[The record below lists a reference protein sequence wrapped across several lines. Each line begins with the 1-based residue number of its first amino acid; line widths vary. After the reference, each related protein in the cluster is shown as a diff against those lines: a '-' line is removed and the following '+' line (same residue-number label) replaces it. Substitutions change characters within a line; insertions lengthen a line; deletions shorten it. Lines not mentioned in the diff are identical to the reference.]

1 MPQLKGEKLEN
12 ERRLLSNVEFRADGE
27 GDEARM
33 IVEGYPIVFDRETHI
48 EGWFG
53 DWFEKVDRHA
63 FDEADMDDVCF
74 KYNHSD
80 GFFILAR
87 TRNDS
92 LKLTIDE
99 KGVFMHAELIDTTQ
113 NKDVYK
119 MIRSGLL
126 KEGSFAFTIKEDSE
140 LIGTQGE
147 IHRTILKIGTLF
159 DVSVC
164 VNGAYGDLTDIYAR
178 SYEAM
183 EIVKNRKVE
192 TLKNCNVLKL
202 RNKNKIKLLGG
213 KKS

>member
-1 MPQLKGEKLEN
+1 MPKVKGELLDK
-12 ERRLLSNVEFRADGE
+12 ERRLVSNVEIRAEGE
-27 GDEARM
+27 GDSAKM
-33 IVEGYPIVFDRETHI
+33 IVEGYPIVFNKETYI
-48 EGWFG
+48 DGWFG
-53 DWFEKVDRHA
+53 GFFEKVDPKA
-63 FDEADMDDVCF
+63 FEGADMGDVCF

-87 TRNDS
+87 TKNDS

-113 NKDVYK
+113 NQDVYK

-140 LIGTQGE
+140 LIDDKGE
-147 IHRTILKIGTLF
+147 IHRTILKIETLF

-183 EIVKNRKVE
+183 EIVKNKKVE
-192 TLKNCNVLKL
+192 TLKRCNVLKL
-202 RNKNKIKLLGG
+202 KNQNKIKLLGG
-213 KKS
+213 R

>member
-12 ERRLLSNVEFRADGE
+12 ERRLVSNVEIRAEGE
-27 GDEARM
+27 GEDTRM
-33 IVEGYPIVFDRETHI
+33 IVEGYPIVFDQETYI
-48 EGWFG
+48 DGWFG
-53 DWFEKVDRHA
+53 GFFEKVDPKA
-63 FDEADMDDVCF
+63 FDDADMSDVCF

-113 NKDVYK
+113 NQDVYK

-126 KEGSFAFTIKEDSE
+126 KEGSFAFTIKDDKEE
-140 LIGTQGE
+140 LKDGE